1 MHKTV
6 IASATA
12 LTLLAAG
19 PALASEDVPE
29 GASAPRSEWMSKDQV
44 SRLVESKG
52 HTVTLVVIEE
62 NVYEVEA
69 TARNGDELELYV
81 HPMTGKSCARPWSS
95 RPR

>member
-1 MHKTV
+1 MRKTL

-19 PALASEDVPE
+19 PALASDDVPE
-29 GASAPRSEWMSKDQV
+29 GATAPRSEWMSKDQI

-62 NVYEVEA
+62 NVYEVMA
-69 TARNGDELELYV
+69 TAANGEKLELYV
-81 HPMTGKSCARPWSS
+81 HPMSGEILRQTVVE
-95 RPR
+95 